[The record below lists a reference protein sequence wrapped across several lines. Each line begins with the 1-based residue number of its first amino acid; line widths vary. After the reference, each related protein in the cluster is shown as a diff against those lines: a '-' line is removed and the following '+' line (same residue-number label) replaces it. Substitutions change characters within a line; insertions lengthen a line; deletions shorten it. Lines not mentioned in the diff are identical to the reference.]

1 MKWSIKIED
10 LEQDQIN
17 ILEEGAKAVPNT
29 FGASIAAVAI
39 FNKQCVVKI
48 LGGEDVERVDR
59 EVEVALVKMLYT
71 IQLSRARRAKE
82 NN

>member
-10 LEQDQIN
+10 LGQDQMN
-17 ILEEGAKAVPNT
+17 ILEEGAKAVPNKS
-29 FGASIAAVAI
+29 GASIAAVAI
-39 FNKQCVVKI
+39 FSKQCVMKI
-48 LGGEDVERVDR
+48 LGGEDVEQVDR